1 MSRISTRVMTWHKCV
16 SQIRC
21 LSPGT
26 DKNRVRYLFL
36 LSSALCK
43 RFTGPVHFFLPEPA
57 VLCQGEGERERER
70 ERESFELTMKLTW
83 AQGCQVFS
91 TFE

>member
-1 MSRISTRVMTWHKCV
+1 MSRISTRVMTRHKCV

-26 DKNRVRYLFL
+26 DKNRVLYLFL

-43 RFTGPVHFFLPEPA
+43 QFTGPVHFFLPEPA
-57 VLCQGEGERERER
+57 VLCQGEGEG